1 MIKTGYE
8 NIVGRPGIL
17 PYEPHEMDN
26 HPDER
31 LKATIAHIHRVV
43 EYDLEAI
50 VDEAV
55 DEAMDEAMERMNG

>member
-17 PYEPHEMDN
+17 PYEPHEIDR

-31 LKATIAHIHRVV
+31 LKATIERINRIMND
-43 EYDLEAI
+43 E
-50 VDEAV
+50 VDTAREEGYT
-55 DEAMDEAMERMNG
+55 DGINQYSSEF